1 MKTTR
6 KTKRLEPITDEEFEL
21 VNENNKDLIDDFL
34 MYCESIDRSP
44 KTIEQYRSDLRIW
57 MVWFKNNL
65 KNKDFMNIQKRD
77 VVKFQNW
84 CIKEEMSPARIRGLR
99 SAASSLS
106 NYIEN
111 MMDDIAPNFRNI
123 INKIPAPTLTP
134 VREKTILTDE
144 QVEKLLDDLVKMG
157 KIQQACFVAVLAAS
171 GMRKSEVIQC
181 DVDWFVGDDV
191 TVYEGMYV
199 SPEIRTKGSGKRG
212 KPLKKYIIQ
221 DIAKEYIEMW
231 MKEREKLGIVNND
244 LFVIKRKSEWGR
256 IKDSTVDSWM
266 DLFSRLTGEICYA
279 HAFRHYS
286 ASFLRRNS
294 VSVDVIRDFFGHND
308 SATTEIYIDIEASEN
323 LKGMLNFL
331 KEDE

>member
-57 MVWFKNNL
+57 VVWFKNNL

-181 DVDWFVGDDV
+181 HVHWLVGADV